1 MAQSWHNLLFAHWP
15 VPPQMIQPLL
25 PPGLTLDTYDDQAW
39 VGVVPFHMRGIRL
52 RGLPPVPFTSAFA
65 ELNVR
70 TYVTVEDKPGVWFFS
85 LDAANRIG
93 VEVARAFFHL
103 PYFNARMGVLLQGES
118 VHYASARTD
127 RRAAA
132 GHFTAVYRPI
142 SEIYHSQP
150 GHLDYWLTERY
161 CLYAAHKTRLHR
173 GEIHHAPW
181 NLRRAEADITENSV
195 ADAHGIRLPDNPPLL
210 HYVERIDVLVWPLK
224 RIS

>member
-1 MAQSWHNLLFAHWP
+1 
-15 VPPQMIQPLL
+15 
-25 PPGLTLDTYDDQAW
+25 
-39 VGVVPFHMRGIRL
+39 
-52 RGLPPVPFTSAFA
+52 
-65 ELNVR
+65 
-70 TYVTVEDKPGVWFFS
+70 
-85 LDAANRIG
+85 
-93 VEVARAFFHL
+93 
-103 PYFNARMGVLLQGES
+103 MGVLLQGES